1 MQTCTQCGAQS
12 PPEATWCTSCY
23 LLFAPPAATALA
35 AGAISGALPPVG
47 PDVVIPPQAP
57 PAPVAVAALPAAP
70 LPMPPPIAPPV
81 PSQPTAMNPPPWPPP
96 APAPAHAGWP
106 HATGPVDPAL
116 PLAAPGLWPHL
127 GPAPIAD
134 EGRLLSKRALIL
146 VSLSIGLGGL
156 MQLVAYGLSRDDS
169 IDQDTLIRVDLVLT
183 LVLYAVVG
191 TLIVSQ
197 ITPKIR
203 LRWGDGPLASRIAN
217 GAVLGLLLGGGIL
230 ALVSLIAGHLA
241 PDPRIVLLMSGGD
254 PTHVVVMSLLT
265 VVVAPLVE
273 EILFRG
279 LLLESLRPRGKTTAI
294 LGSAIF
300 FAVWHFI
307 PTAIPYYVALGA
319 GLGGLYI
326 KRGLA
331 SSMAAHACFN
341 GVLTVAAIFVVLGP
355 GHTYDVEGLKITAP
369 SGWTD
374 VGAHSGGV
382 LDFLA
387 LEGPD
392 GSGVSVNPIFADQ
405 AFDAD
410 QSAERLRESPDLVSD
425 GATIDADSI
434 HEIQVPGVGEAV
446 EADVKVSANLG
457 EMLLFGAEGHDYV
470 LLFVNGG
477 SAKADRDFAKMLES
491 LQPD

>member
-1 MQTCTQCGAQS
+1 VQTCTHCGAQS

-23 LLFAPPAATALA
+23 LLFAPPAAGAPA
-35 AGAISGALPPVG
+35 AGAISAALPPVG
-47 PDVVIPPQAP
+47 PDLVIPQQAP
-57 PAPVAVAALPAAP
+57 PVSVALAAAP
-70 LPMPPPIAPPV
+70 PTPPDAPPMTPGV
-81 PSQPTAMNPPPWPPP
+81 PTQPTALNPAPWPPLGGGP
-96 APAPAHAGWP
+96 HVAPDQSAE
-106 HATGPVDPAL
+106 
-116 PLAAPGLWPHL
+116 
-127 GPAPIAD
+127 

-146 VSLSIGLGGL
+146 VSLSIALGGL

-169 IDQDTLIRVDLVLT
+169 INQDTLIRVDLVLT

-203 LRWGDGPLASRIAN
+203 LRWGEGPLALRIAN
-217 GAVLGLLLGGGIL
+217 GAALGLLLGGGIL
-230 ALVSLIAGHLA
+230 ALVSSIAGHLA

-254 PTHVVVMSLLT
+254 PTHVIVMSLLT

-279 LLLESLRPRGKTTAI
+279 LLLESLRVRGKTTAV

-341 GVLTVAAIFVVLGP
+341 GVLTVAAIIVVLGP

-369 SGWTD
+369 SGWSN
-374 VGAHSGGV
+374 VGVQSGGV
-382 LDFLA
+382 IDSLA

-405 AFDAD
+405 PFDAD

-425 GATIDADSI
+425 AVTIDAASI
-434 HEIQVPGVGEAV
+434 HEIPVPGVGEAV
-446 EADVKVSANLG
+446 EADVKVSANHG
-457 EMLLFGAEGHDYV
+457 EMLLFGAAGHDYV
-470 LLFVNGG
+470 LVFVNGG
-477 SAKADRDFAKMLES
+477 SAKADRDFTKMLES
-491 LQPD
+491 LNPG

>member
-1 MQTCTQCGAQS
+1 
-12 PPEATWCTSCY
+12 
-23 LLFAPPAATALA
+23 L
-35 AGAISGALPPVG
+35 V
-47 PDVVIPPQAP
+47 
-57 PAPVAVAALPAAP
+57 
-70 LPMPPPIAPPV
+70 
-81 PSQPTAMNPPPWPPP
+81 
-96 APAPAHAGWP
+96 
-106 HATGPVDPAL
+106 
-116 PLAAPGLWPHL
+116 
-127 GPAPIAD
+127 
-134 EGRLLSKRALIL
+134 L

-169 IDQDTLIRVDLVLT
+169 INQDTLIRVDLVLT

-203 LRWGDGPLASRIAN
+203 LRWGDGPLALRIAN

-230 ALVSLIAGHLA
+230 ALVSSIAGHLA

-254 PTHVVVMSLLT
+254 PTHVIVMSLLT

-273 EILFRG
+273 ETLFRG
-279 LLLESLRPRGKTTAI
+279 LLLESLRGRGKTTAI
-294 LGSAIF
+294 LGSAVF

-355 GHTYDVEGLKITAP
+355 GHTYDVEGLEITAP

-374 VGAHSGGV
+374 VGPHPGGV
-382 LDFLA
+382 IDFLA

-405 AFDAD
+405 PFDAD
-410 QSAERLRESPDLVSD
+410 QSAERLRESPDLASD
-425 GATIDADSI
+425 GATIDAASI
-434 HEIQVPGVGEAV
+434 REVQIPGVGESV
-446 EADVKVSANLG
+446 EADVSVAANHG
-457 EMLLFGAEGHDYV
+457 EMLLFGADGHDYV
-470 LLFVNGG
+470 LVFVNGG
-477 SAKADRDFAKMLES
+477 SAKADRDFTKMLAS
-491 LQPD
+491 LQPG